1 MSAQETYPSPTGA
14 PPSPLA
20 FMPRTRPTPLLV
32 VEILGLVAFLAL
44 AVAFTLDHRQG
55 RGTMVALDVQAL
67 STGPARERWMGIFFE
82 DQKVGY
88 AVSRSSSTADGG
100 TLLEG
105 RSRFRLAAFGTIQ
118 DVITAQAALTDAQGA
133 LRRFDFFMVTDEVRL
148 SARGEVRGQDIVMEV
163 DNGGEVSTLTFPVE
177 EPPHVQLSLEQV
189 IAHQQ
194 LAVGKRFEVPFFS
207 PATMAQGTIV
217 YTVEEV
223 EILENGEEAWWV
235 LTDFDGV
242 QARELVTTAGETIR
256 QESAMGMSMVRMT
269 AEQAQAMPDADQA
282 VDIIAK
288 SAVSLVGHL
297 PDARNSRRIELVI
310 QGVPA
315 ERVFHQPPQQVRT
328 DDHVVVDMPLLAE
341 LPRAPVRPDA
351 SLPLEPS
358 WTEATATIQAAHPDI
373 SEKARQ
379 VVGDAPD
386 RIEAVRR
393 LNAFVY
399 DYVEKVPTFGVPS
412 GLEVLQTARGDC
424 NEHTALFVSL
434 ARSLGIPTRIAAG
447 VVYSDRVSGADGGPG
462 AFYYHAWPEV
472 LIDDD
477 ALSQDPPTSH
487 RWLPVDPTFGQVP
500 ADATHV
506 KLVEGDLDRQVEIL
520 AVMGRLG
527 FVLVEAR

>member
-1 MSAQETYPSPTGA
+1 
-14 PPSPLA
+14 
-20 FMPRTRPTPLLV
+20 MPRSRPTPLFV
-32 VEILGLVAFLAL
+32 VEVLGLLAFLVL
-44 AVAFTLDHRQG
+44 AVAFALDHRQG
-55 RGTMVALDVQAL
+55 RGAMVPLDVQAL
-67 STGPARERWMGIFFE
+67 AAGPARERWMGIFFE

-88 AVSRSSSTADGG
+88 AVSRSSPTADGG
-100 TLLEG
+100 NLLEG

-133 LRRFDFFMVTDEVRL
+133 LRRFDFFMVTDQVRL

-189 IAHQQ
+189 IAREQ
-194 LAVGKRFEVPFFS
+194 LAIGKRFEVPFFS

-217 YTVEEV
+217 YTVEDV

-235 LTDFDGV
+235 RTSFDGV
-242 QARELVTTAGETIR
+242 EARELVTTAGETIR
-256 QESAMGMSMVRMT
+256 QESALGMSMVRMT
-269 AEQAQAMPDADQA
+269 ADEAQQMPTSDQA

-288 SAVSLVGHL
+288 SAVKLVGHL
-297 PDARNSRRIELVI
+297 PDARGSRRLELVI
-310 QGVPA
+310 QGVPP

-328 DDHVVVDMPLLAE
+328 DDRVVVDMPLLAE
-341 LPRAPVRPDA
+341 LPRPPVRPDPA
-351 SLPLEPS
+351 VPLDPS
-358 WTEATATIQAAHPDI
+358 WIEATATIQAAHPDI
-373 SEKARQ
+373 QEKARAI
-379 VVGDAPD
+379 VGDAPD
-386 RIEAVRR
+386 RVEAVRR
-393 LNAFVY
+393 LNAWVF

-424 NEHTALFVSL
+424 NEHSALFVSL
-434 ARSLGIPTRIAAG
+434 ARSVGIPTRIAAG
-447 VVYSDRVSGADGGPG
+447 VVYSDRVSGPDGGPG

-472 LIDDD
+472 LVGDPSGSPD
-477 ALSQDPPTSH
+477 AH
-487 RWLPVDPTFGQVP
+487 AWLPVDPTFGQVP